1 MPVPDSSSN
10 PRPLLDLR
18 DLAIEFATEHGTVR
32 PVDGISFSV
41 EAGRTLGVVG
51 ESGCGKSVT
60 SLAIMGLLASPPARV
75 AGGEIWFDG
84 QNLLDLPAQKL
95 RDLRGDQL
103 SMIFQEPMS
112 ALNPSLTIGDQIG
125 EVLIRHRGLKS
136 DAAMA
141 EAVKLLRLV
150 GIPGPERRVHD
161 YPHRL
166 SGGMRQRV
174 VIAMALACQPKLL
187 IADEP
192 TTALD
197 VTIQAQILDLL
208 RRLRDDT
215 GTAIIL
221 ITHDLGVIA
230 ELADEVVVMYA
241 GRVVERAP
249 VARLFDDPQHPY
261 TIGLLGAVARL
272 DTPVDRLAVIAGT
285 VPSPHKAPSGC
296 RFHPRCPFAIARC
309 RSEVPPLVPLGPDH
323 WAACWMAPLEDAA

>member
-285 VPSPHKAPSGC
+285 VPSPHKAPTGC

-309 RSEVPPLVPLGPDH
+309 RTEAPPLAPLGPDH
-323 WAACWMAPLEDAA
+323 WAACWRAPLEDAA

>member
-84 QNLLDLPAQKL
+84 QNLLALSAQKL

-125 EVLIRHRGLKS
+125 EVLVRHRGLRR
-136 DAAMA
+136 DAATA
-141 EAVKLLRLV
+141 EAVRLLRLV

-285 VPSPHKAPSGC
+285 VPSPHKAPTGC

-309 RSEVPPLVPLGPDH
+309 RTEVPPLAPLGPDH
-323 WAACWMAPLEDAA
+323 WAACWRAPLDDAA

>member
-1 MPVPDSSSN
+1 MQVPDSSSAA
-10 PRPLLDLR
+10 RPLLEVR

-32 PVDGISFSV
+32 PVDGVSFSV
-41 EAGRTLGVVG
+41 RSGQTLGIVG

-60 SLAIMGLLASPPARV
+60 SLAIMGLLARPPARV
-75 AGGEIWFDG
+75 AGGEILFDDRD
-84 QNLLDLPAQKL
+84 LLTLPADAL
-95 RDLRGDQL
+95 RDLRGDQM

-112 ALNPSLTIGDQIG
+112 ALNPSLTVGDQIG
-125 EVLIRHRGLKS
+125 EVLVRHRGLKP
-136 DAAMA
+136 AAA
-141 EAVKLLRLV
+141 IDEAIKLLRLV

-161 YPHRL
+161 YPHRM

-208 RRLRDDT
+208 RRLRDET

-249 VARLFDDPQHPY
+249 VGRLFAEPQHPY
-261 TIGLLGAVARL
+261 TIGLLGAVPRL
-272 DTPVDRLAVIAGT
+272 DAPAESLAVISGM
-285 VPSPHKAPSGC
+285 VPSPLAPPAGC
-296 RFHPRCPFAIARC
+296 RFNPRCPFAIDIC
-309 RSEVPPLVPLGPDH
+309 RSEAPVLSILAPGH
-323 WAACWMAPLEDAA
+323 EAACWRAPLEAAS

>member
-1 MPVPDSSSN
+1 MPVPDSSS
-10 PRPLLDLR
+10 PASPVIEVR
-18 DLAIEFATEHGTVR
+18 DLAVEFATEHGLIR
-32 PVDGISFSV
+32 PVDGVSFSV
-41 EAGRTLGVVG
+41 AAGRTLGVVG

-60 SLAIMGLLASPPARV
+60 SLAIMGLLARPAARV
-75 AGGEIWFDG
+75 ARGEIWFGG
-84 QNLLDLPAQKL
+84 QDLLTLPARGL
-95 RDLRGDQL
+95 SDLRGDQL
-103 SMIFQEPMS
+103 AMIFQEPMS

-125 EVLIRHRGLKS
+125 EVLVRHRGLKPQ
-136 DAAMA
+136 AAIE

-150 GIPGPERRVHD
+150 GIPAPERRVRE

-208 RRLRDDT
+208 RRLRDET
-215 GTAIIL
+215 GTAIVL

-249 VARLFDDPQHPY
+249 VARLFEAPQHPY

-272 DTPVDRLAVIAGT
+272 DAPVERLAVIAGS
-285 VPSPHKAPSGC
+285 VPSPHQAPPGC
-296 RFHPRCPFAIARC
+296 RFHPRCPFAVARC
-309 RSEVPPLVPLGPDH
+309 KTEAPPLEPLAPDH
-323 WAACWMAPLEDAA
+323 WAACWQAPLDDAA

>member
-1 MPVPDSSSN
+1 MTVPHSSSSAH
-10 PRPLLDLR
+10 PLIEVR
-18 DLAIEFATEHGTVR
+18 DLAIDFATEHGTVR
-32 PVDGISFSV
+32 PVDGVSFSLD
-41 EAGRTLGVVG
+41 AGRTLGIVG

-60 SLAIMGLLASPPARV
+60 SLAIMGLLARPPARV
-75 AGGEIWFDG
+75 AAGEIRFDG
-84 QNLLDLPAQKL
+84 QDLLTLPAKQL

-125 EVLIRHRGLKS
+125 EVLVRHRGLKQ
-136 DAAMA
+136 DAANN
-141 EAVKLLRLV
+141 EAIALLRLV
-150 GIPGPERRVHD
+150 GIPGPERRVHE

-174 VIAMALACQPKLL
+174 VIAMALACRPKLL

-208 RRLRDDT
+208 RRLRDET

-230 ELADEVVVMYA
+230 ELADEVAVMYA

-249 VARLFDDPQHPY
+249 VARLFAAPQHPY

-272 DTPVDRLAVIAGT
+272 DTRVERLAVIAGT
-285 VPSPHKAPSGC
+285 VPSPHKAPAGC
-296 RFHPRCPFAIARC
+296 RFHPRCPFAVERC
-309 RSEVPPLVPLGPDH
+309 RSEAPPLGPLGPDH
-323 WAACWMAPLEDAA
+323 WAACWRAPLEDAA

>member
-1 MPVPDSSSN
+1 MPVPETSSS
-10 PRPLLDLR
+10 PRPLIEVR
-18 DLAIEFATEHGTVR
+18 DLAIEFATEHGIVR
-32 PVDGISFSV
+32 PVDGVCFSV
-41 EAGRTLGVVG
+41 EPGRTLGIVG

-75 AGGEIWFDG
+75 AAGQIRFDG
-84 QNLLDLPAQKL
+84 QDLLTLPADRL

-125 EVLIRHRGLKS
+125 EVLVRHRGLKPS
-136 DAAMA
+136 AATA

-150 GIPGPERRVHD
+150 GIPGPERRVHE

-208 RRLRDDT
+208 RRLRDET

-249 VARLFDDPQHPY
+249 VAALFDAPQHPY

-296 RFHPRCPFAIARC
+296 RFHPRCPFAVERC
-309 RSEVPPLVPLGPDH
+309 RTEVPPLAPLGPDH